1 MTNHKNKAVVT
12 NSTALHTIYCML
24 KGYFEMLLSFS
35 TKAPGIFHFL
45 ILYGNAAL
53 MEKDWKQVY
62 VDGDNV
68 ISFDIPPTIK

>member
-1 MTNHKNKAVVT
+1 
-12 NSTALHTIYCML
+12 ML
-24 KGYFEMLLSFS
+24 KGYFEMLLSYS
-35 TKAPGIFHFL
+35 TKASGIFHFL